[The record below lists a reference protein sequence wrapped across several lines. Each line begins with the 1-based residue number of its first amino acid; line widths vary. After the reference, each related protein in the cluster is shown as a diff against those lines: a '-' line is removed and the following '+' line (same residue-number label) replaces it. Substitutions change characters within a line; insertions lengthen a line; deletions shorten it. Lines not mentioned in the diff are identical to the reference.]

1 MYKPCHIDARRTSA
15 LCLQNNQTTFSLT
28 ARVCVRTGRT
38 WTRAR
43 EHASSWCAAALHYA
57 SELQSTRLYS
67 TTSSGFCAGG
77 RAHVP
82 VCAPHVI
89 DRMRDVIAFS
99 IVSKGSKNM
108 QSHCERNQL
117 NNIEALQIARV
128 SHIHQTASI
137 RVDTAVVE
145 LSETIRSDAPA
156 ASLPTAS
163 SATLP
168 PLPLRA
174 EQPDCISVSEIM
186 YLCYL
191 SALMFTQMN
200 RRFAR
205 TLHIN

>member
-108 QSHCERNQL
+108 QSQCERNQL

-128 SHIHQTASI
+128 SHIHHRKYTCRHSGRRTLGDNSFRRASSVAAVSIVCHPSSPTAPRGAARLYQCI
-137 RVDTAVVE
+137 RNYVSV
-145 LSETIRSDAPA
+145 LSE
-156 ASLPTAS
+156 
-163 SATLP
+163 
-168 PLPLRA
+168 RA
-174 EQPDCISVSEIM
+174 HVHANE
-186 YLCYL
+186 
-191 SALMFTQMN
+191 
-200 RRFAR
+200 
-205 TLHIN
+205 